1 VVARSP
7 RVVRRWRWA
16 ERVLFVG
23 GVLLVVVALL
33 PARAASDGAQPVSTT
48 TTLPVPPTSDTITP
62 EPEVAGKIVERAPS
76 KVLGDL
82 GEMPRTG
89 GRDERV
95 VAGAGWLLLGFGVL
109 LVDGAGALVRRRTR
123 R

>member
-1 VVARSP
+1 VIARSP

-33 PARAASDGAQPVSTT
+33 PARVASDVAQPPPSTT
-48 TTLPVPPTSDTITP
+48 APPATTTSAAP

-76 KVLGDL
+76 KVLADL

-89 GRDERV
+89 GREERI
-95 VAGAGWLLLGFGVL
+95 VAGAGWLLLGVGLL
-109 LVDGAGALVRRRTR
+109 LVDGAGVLVRRRTR